1 MADSYSG
8 RMEID
13 MYDVIII
20 GSGPAGL
27 SAAIYAQRAR
37 LKAVV
42 IEKEYM
48 GTGQIAESSRVDN
61 YPGLYGESGYDLGEK
76 FRSHAESSGAEFIEA
91 EVTGLVP
98 ENGGYI
104 VRCAD
109 GRALATQAIVYAAG
123 TYRRRLDIKGEK
135 EFSARGISYC
145 AVCDGAFFEGKPVAV
160 IGGGD
165 TALSDALYLSQM
177 CKRVYIIHRRESFR
191 GNEALQEKVKRTEN
205 IELILNAVPIE
216 FTGDKLLNGVKYIQ
230 NGVEKQLM
238 VSGSFT
244 AIGSIP
250 GTELVKGLVKLDDNG
265 YIEAGED
272 GITSAK
278 GIFAAGDVR
287 TKQLRQVVTAASDG
301 ANCIESV
308 RRYLTDRS

>member
-1 MADSYSG
+1 
-8 RMEID
+8 

-27 SAAIYAQRAR
+27 SAAIYAQRAKLR
-37 LKAVV
+37 AAV

-61 YPGLYGESGYDLGEK
+61 YPGLYGESGYELGER
-76 FRSHAESSGAEFIEA
+76 FRTHAEKSGAEFIEA
-91 EVTGLVP
+91 EVTEIVP
-98 ENGGYI
+98 QDGGYLI
-104 VRCAD
+104 NCS
-109 GRALATQAIVYAAG
+109 GGQSFKTRAVIYAAG
-123 TYRRRLDIKGEK
+123 TYRRRLGIKGEK

-177 CKRVYIIHRRESFR
+177 CEKVYIIHRRENFR
-191 GNEALQEKVKRTEN
+191 GNETLQEKVKNTEN
-205 IELILNAVPIE
+205 IELILNAVLVE
-216 FTGDKLLNGVKYIQ
+216 FVGDKLLNAVKYVQ
-230 NGVEKQLM
+230 NGEEKLLS

-250 GTELVKGLVKLDDNG
+250 GTELVRGIVALDDNG
-265 YIEAGED
+265 YIKAGED

-287 TKQLRQVVTAASDG
+287 IKQLRQVVTAASDG
-301 ANCIESV
+301 ANCVESV

>member
-1 MADSYSG
+1 
-8 RMEID
+8 

-27 SAAIYAQRAR
+27 SAAIYAQRAKLR
-37 LKAVV
+37 AAV

-61 YPGLYGESGYDLGEK
+61 YPGIYGESGYDLGER
-76 FRSHAESSGAEFIEA
+76 FRTHAEKSGAEFIEA
-91 EVTGLVP
+91 EVTEIVP
-98 ENGGYI
+98 QDGGYLI
-104 VRCAD
+104 NCS
-109 GRALATQAIVYAAG
+109 GGQSFKTRAVIYATG
-123 TYRRRLDIKGEK
+123 TYRRRLGIKGEK

-177 CKRVYIIHRRESFR
+177 CEKVYIIHRRENFR
-191 GNEALQEKVKRTEN
+191 GNELLQEKVKNTEN
-205 IELILNAVPIE
+205 IELILNAVPVE
-216 FTGDKLLNGVKYIQ
+216 FVGDKLLNAVKYVQ
-230 NGVEKQLM
+230 NGEEKLLS

-250 GTELVKGLVKLDDNG
+250 GTELVRGIVALDDNG
-265 YIEAGED
+265 YIKAGED

-301 ANCIESV
+301 ANCVESV